1 MELSVSSPAA
11 GFRRLPSSPEPA
23 AVVTEASPL
32 TRAKWIGGT
41 PRPSPPASAPTA
53 LGGGNK
59 MLAQV
64 QSNSTFDRLDRSR
77 REREKEL
84 SSVKSFKVWGYVQK
98 KLAAHGVQLVPPPLA
113 SVSV

>member
-84 SSVKSFKVWGYVQK
+84 SSALNLQIATSPFGGTRSPVALGS
-98 KLAAHGVQLVPPPLA
+98 L
-113 SVSV
+113 